1 MSSFK
6 GSNSRSVFRYSNRT
20 SCLYGSK
27 DEFYFVL
34 NSPLKENKVNKIGTA
49 LKLFCDCWDFECGS
63 AYHFNGI
70 RGKNFVRRDSPQFAV
85 KETQEE

>member
-6 GSNSRSVFRYSNRT
+6 GSNSRLRSVFRYSNRT

-34 NSPLKENKVNKIGTA
+34 NSPLKENKVNKIET
-49 LKLFCDCWDFECGS
+49 CWDVECGS
-63 AYHFNGI
+63 AYHFNEI
-70 RGKNFVRRDSPQFAV
+70 RGKNFVRRDSPQFAF
-85 KETQEE
+85 KETHEE